1 MCVVELASILMRE
14 TTDHVYIIK
23 NKKSHPQIVH
33 VPPPPLQAEVPKSLR
48 VALTFGGWI
57 STSAIVCVGLSKAAD
72 QTSLSTMQTAMAST
86 S

>member
-14 TTDHVYIIK
+14 TTDHVHIIK

-33 VPPPPLQAEVPKSLR
+33 VLSLRAEVPKSLR

-57 STSAIVCVGLSKAAD
+57 STSAIVCGGLSKAAD
-72 QTSLSTMQTAMAST
+72 QTNLSTMQTAMAST